1 MRCKI
6 NQVYL
11 EKQKVKV
18 IAFHFWVVNAI
29 SWLGPFSLTV
39 SVLYSGSP
47 YFPARQHSQPL
58 FECRQA

>member
-18 IAFHFWVVNAI
+18 VAFHFWVVNAI
-29 SWLGPFSLTV
+29 SWLGTFSLTA
-39 SVLYSGSP
+39 SVLYSG
-47 YFPARQHSQPL
+47 
-58 FECRQA
+58 